1 MPLTQ
6 QALAAGS
13 GFSVDSVAK
22 DMKSTYSY
30 IQKEDT
36 VKSLFS
42 RKENDRYL
50 KTVDESLG
58 DMRITMKAYDT
69 NGNLITTPF
78 YSSETGDVVVPDAKT
93 GAVPY
98 VNGDIVDAKIHEA
111 KLVED
116 RIDDLMEKCIISDE
130 ICKIVLNLNDA
141 GYNANLAPNVGPP
154 GMNAEMMK
162 LDGRVTYIKALP
174 ASSAL
179 QIQSLSKLR
188 YLVGMRLH
196 QYKPI
201 HSGKS
206 KADATKARHI
216 VEPDTVAGRT
226 LAAVNPA

>member
-116 RIDDLMEKCIISDE
+116 RIDDLMEN
-130 ICKIVLNLNDA
+130 VL
-141 GYNANLAPNVGPP
+141 YQT
-154 GMNAEMMK
+154 K
-162 LDGRVTYIKALP
+162 
-174 ASSAL
+174 SA
-179 QIQSLSKLR
+179 
-188 YLVGMRLH
+188 
-196 QYKPI
+196 
-201 HSGKS
+201 KS
-206 KADATKARHI
+206 C
-216 VEPDTVAGRT
+216 
-226 LAAVNPA
+226 